1 MPISLPPISRRR
13 FVGGS
18 IGAGLGLIAAAPWL
32 RAAQTPAGTADHVAL
47 LSDSH
52 VAADKALVFNKVHL
66 SENLSRCVAEVTA
79 LKDKP
84 AFALLNGDCA
94 LKMGEQADY
103 ATFLE
108 LMKPLRDAG
117 MAVHLTLG
125 NHDDRETFW
134 RAMGPQPGG
143 RKSAVYGKHVTVV
156 EAPRANWFLLDS
168 LDVPN
173 LTPGVL
179 GEKQIAW
186 LAKALDAQ
194 AAKPAIIVTHHNPPQ
209 AKYANHPGGITDW
222 AALSEVI
229 LPRKQVKTLIFGHTH
244 DWTNEQ
250 LEGVHLI
257 NLPPTA
263 YVFAAG
269 RPNGWV
275 DAYVREDGMSL
286 ELHALDEKHPEH
298 GQKVDLKWR

>member
-1 MPISLPPISRRR
+1 MIA
-13 FVGGS
+13 GS
-18 IGAGLGLIAAAPWL
+18 QWLCANESAGAAA
-32 RAAQTPAGTADHVAL
+32 DHIAL

-52 VAADKALVFNKVHL
+52 IAADKALVFNKVHL
-66 SENLSRCVAEVTA
+66 SENLGRCVAEVVA

-94 LKMGEQADY
+94 LKIGEQGDY
-103 ATFLE
+103 TTFLE

-134 RAMGPQPGG
+134 RALGPSPLGK
-143 RKSAVYGKHVTVV
+143 KSAVYGKHVTVV
-156 EAPRANWFLLDS
+156 EAPQANWFLLDS
-168 LDVPN
+168 LDEPN
-173 LTPGVL
+173 KTPGVL

-186 LAKALDAQ
+186 LGKALDAQ

-209 AKYANHPGGITDW
+209 AKYGNHPGGITDW
-222 AALSEVI
+222 PALSDVI
-229 LPRKQVKTLIFGHTH
+229 LPRRQVKALIFGHTH
-244 DWTNEQ
+244 DWTSEQ

-263 YVFAAG
+263 YVFTAG

-275 DAYVREDGMSL
+275 DAYVREDGVSL
-286 ELHALDEKHPEH
+286 QLRSLDEKHPEH
-298 GQKVDLKWR
+298 GQKLDLKWRA